1 MSPRIAAVI
10 IALLLLFVAVSSAVA
25 GNSNSLLDVS
35 PDGGKLLVANPDND
49 TVTVVDTVKK
59 AKLHEI
65 KVGDKPEG
73 VAWIG
78 NGPLAVATVYRE
90 DLLVFMDT
98 EAGTVVHKLKIP
110 AEPYG
115 VVTNRDGTRAYLSHE
130 YPGTVSEIDL
140 KERKVLRELKAG
152 TMVRG
157 IALSPDENRVYVTE
171 FYTGAL
177 HALDL
182 KEGKVVDSW
191 SGHATDNLARHV
203 VVHPTRPKAYVIH
216 QRSRVEII
224 DSNSSAL
231 PQLTVYDLVSP
242 DKGERRTS
250 IAMDTFNGVYPVSN
264 PWETALSPDGKKL
277 YTIYAG
283 SNDMNAC
290 QVVDDDYKEISRVG
304 YPVTVGQN
312 PRAVRVSPDNKT
324 VYIYAT
330 LDFEVGFYNA
340 DTMSR
345 LGKVKVCE
353 PPLTPEWV
361 RGKILFSTAHAP
373 MAQRRW
379 VACATCHP
387 DGASDGRVWHQ
398 PEGLRKTPS
407 LFGAAHTHPL
417 HWSADRDEVQ
427 DFEYTIRSPLMRG
440 RGLYDGPIKPKELF
454 KPTELE
460 QDLAGKSKDLDA
472 LAIYTN
478 SFEFRLSPHMVAPGK
493 LSEAQARG
501 KALFFS
507 NEVGCAKCHSG
518 PYYTDSSLK
527 KPYNLHDVGTGN
539 DDPTEK
545 QGPKYDTPTLLGVYR
560 TAPYLHHGKAK
571 TLLDVLTTCN
581 KEDKHG
587 KTSQLKANEL
597 DDLVEFLKA
606 LPYET
611 PPSETPNTV
620 KYRVVPKGTTN
631 NTNKDKD

>member
-1 MSPRIAAVI
+1 MSLRIAAVF
-10 IALLLLFVAVSSAVA
+10 IALLLPFVAVASAVA
-25 GNSNSLLDVS
+25 GNSNSLLDIS

-49 TVTVVDTVKK
+49 TVTVVDTAKK

-78 NGPLAVATVYRE
+78 SGPLAVATVYRD
-90 DLLVFMDT
+90 DLLVFIDAD
-98 EAGTVVHKLKIP
+98 AGTVIHKLKVP

-115 VVTNRDGTRAYLSHE
+115 VVTNREGTRAYISHE

-231 PQLTVYDLVSP
+231 PQLTVYDLVAP

-250 IAMDTFNGVYPVSN
+250 ISMDTFNGVYPVSN

-277 YTIYAG
+277 FTLYAG

-304 YPVTVGQN
+304 YPITVGQN
-312 PRAVRVSPDNKT
+312 PQAVRVSPDGKT
-324 VYIYAT
+324 VYVYAT

-340 DTMSR
+340 DTMAR

-361 RGKILFSTAHAP
+361 RGKILFSTAHSP

-379 VACATCHP
+379 VACSTCHP

-427 DFEYTIRSPLMRG
+427 DFEYTIRSQLMRG
-440 RGLYDGPIKPKELF
+440 RGLYDGPIKPKEPF
-454 KPTELE
+454 KATELE

-518 PYYTDSSLK
+518 PYYTDSNLK

-581 KEDKHG
+581 KEDRHG

-620 KYRVVPKGTTN
+620 KYRVAPKK
-631 NTNKDKD
+631 KD